1 MSERLLDIVAAQLMA
16 TSGIDDH
23 FENGSAEHEA
33 KLDPYVKRL
42 FNCSTTLA
50 QDAVLGH
57 RSVFLTHLA
66 NTTPDETIIKN
77 AAEAMEKLLEAM
89 GVPIKQIHV

>member
-1 MSERLLDIVAAQLMA
+1 
-16 TSGIDDH
+16 
-23 FENGSAEHEA
+23 
-33 KLDPYVKRL
+33 
-42 FNCSTTLA
+42 
-50 QDAVLGH
+50 
-57 RSVFLTHLA
+57 VFLTHLA